1 MWTTVMFTLHQNITQ
16 TFSKKFLNKQ
26 DPAIQYTREYE
37 NENKSLNFLDINI
50 TNTITNKYEFKL
62 HHKKAITNIHI
73 KPT

>member
-37 NENKSLNFLDINI
+37 KF
-50 TNTITNKYEFKL
+50 FG
-62 HHKKAITNIHI
+62 H
-73 KPT
+73 